1 MLTTR
6 PLSWLQDFITDRE
19 FFARLFKLALP
30 IIAQQFIMSSL
41 NLVNGIMVGQLGE
54 TAVAAVGL
62 SNQVYFLL
70 NLLLFGVNSGAAIF
84 TAQYWG
90 KGDVPSIRKVMG
102 LALLVGLAGGLLF
115 TIVALFFPQV
125 ALGFYSTDPAVIA
138 LGSSYLR
145 IYALS
150 FLFTSVTFCYAFV
163 LRSVGN
169 VRLPMIV
176 SIGALSL
183 NSVLAYTLIFG
194 KLGLPVMGINGAAVS
209 IAIARFLECA
219 VLLWLAY
226 RLRTPAAARL
236 PEMFHFDREFAGR
249 VLRRVLPVML
259 NEVFWS
265 LGITTYNAIY
275 AHIGTDS
282 IAAMNI
288 ASTFDGLAIVLIIG
302 IGNAC
307 AILVGN
313 VIGAGDEK
321 KAFRYAGKSLALAML
336 GSLLIGVL
344 VWASSGWL
352 LLPYKVSP
360 EVAQYAQ
367 RVLWILA
374 ATLWLRSANMVLY
387 VGIFRSGGDTRF
399 AFILDAGSIWVVG
412 VPLALLGAFALHLP
426 VYWVYLMVMGDELT
440 KCASG
445 LFRYFSR
452 KWIHNL
458 TVT

>member
-183 NSVLAYTLIFG
+183 NSVLAYALIFG

-209 IAIARFLECA
+209 ITIARFLECA

-321 KAFRYAGKSLALAML
+321 KAFRYAGKSMALAML
-336 GSLLIGVL
+336 SSLLIGVL
-344 VWASSGWL
+344 LWASSGWL

-360 EVAQYAQ
+360 EVAQYTQ

-399 AFILDAGSIWVVG
+399 AFILDAGTIWVVG

-440 KCASG
+440 KCTVG

>member
-1 MLTTR
+1 MLTAQ
-6 PLSWLQDFITDRE
+6 PLTWIQDFTRDRE

-62 SNQVYFLL
+62 SNQIYFLL
-70 NLLLFGVNSGAAIF
+70 NLLLFGANSGAAIF

-90 KGDVPSIRKVMG
+90 KGDVASIRKVMG
-102 LALLVGLAGGLLF
+102 LGLVVGLAGGLLF
-115 TIVALFFPQV
+115 TILGLFFPQI
-125 ALGFYSTDPAVIA
+125 ALGFYSTDAAVIT

-145 IYALS
+145 IYTLS
-150 FLFTSVTFCYAFV
+150 FLFTAVTFCYAFV

-169 VRLPMIV
+169 VRLPMVV
-176 SIGALSL
+176 SMGALSL
-183 NSVLAYTLIFG
+183 NTVLGYILIFG
-194 KLGLPVMGINGAAVS
+194 KLGLPAMGINGAAVS
-209 IAIARFLECA
+209 ITIARALECG

-226 RLRTPAAARL
+226 RLQTPAAARL
-236 PEMFHFDREFAGR
+236 SELFRFDRVFVGR
-249 VLRRVLPVML
+249 VLRRVLPVMM

-265 LGITTYNAIY
+265 LGITTYNAVY
-275 AHIGTDS
+275 AHMGTAS

-288 ASTFDGLAIVLIIG
+288 ASTFDGLAIVLFIG

-313 VIGAGDEK
+313 VIGAGDEE
-321 KAFRYAGKSLALAML
+321 KAFRYAGKSLLLAML
-336 GSLLIGVL
+336 GSLLVGAVL
-344 VWASSGWL
+344 WASSGWL

-360 EVAQYAQ
+360 EVTQSAQ
-367 RVLWILA
+367 RVLLVLSA
-374 ATLWLRSANMVLY
+374 LLWLRSANMVLY

-399 AFILDAGSIWVVG
+399 AFIMDAGIIWAVG
-412 VPLALLGAFALHLP
+412 VPLALLGAFVFRLP

-440 KCASG
+440 KCAVG